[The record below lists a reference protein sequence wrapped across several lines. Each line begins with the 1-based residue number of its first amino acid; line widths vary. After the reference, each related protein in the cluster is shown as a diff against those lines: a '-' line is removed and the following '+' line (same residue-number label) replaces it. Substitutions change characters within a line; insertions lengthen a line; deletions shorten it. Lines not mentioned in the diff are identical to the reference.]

1 MEPLASRI
9 RPTNLDT
16 FVGQTHLVGPGK
28 PLRLA
33 IEQQHLFSFL
43 LWGPPG
49 VGKTTLAKIYA
60 QAFNLP
66 YSELSAVSAGKEDIR
81 KLIAKHDGQQIIFFG

>member
-1 MEPLASRI
+1 MTPLATRL

-16 FVGQTHLVGPGK
+16 FVGQAHLVGPNK
-28 PLRLA
+28 PLRNAL
-33 IEQQHLFSFL
+33 ENQHLFSFI

-60 QAFNLP
+60 QALQTQYF
-66 YSELSAVSAGKEDIR
+66 EL
-81 KLIAKHDGQQIIFFG
+81 